1 MNTIRK
7 LEGPIVKSAGTTK
20 GIVIFLHGWGSDGND
35 LIQIADIWKNQLQQ
49 TTFIAPNGPEVCTGN
64 PLGRQWF
71 NIMTEEDVMLTELNR
86 AYLDLKEFINI
97 KVNEYNIEPNNYFLV
112 GFSQGTMLALYTAIR
127 EKMSG
132 VLGYSGA
139 FIGKVLDTLEYRNDF
154 LLIHGNEDKVVPV
167 ARMHNAYQALKEK
180 VNYIDTETYDD
191 LEHSINDKGLKAG
204 CAFIRKR
211 LDYLLKH

>member
-1 MNTIRK
+1 MD
-7 LEGPIVKSAGTTK
+7 
-20 GIVIFLHGWGSDGND
+20 F
-35 LIQIADIWKNQLQQ
+35 
-49 TTFIAPNGPEVCTGN
+49 APNGPEVCTEN

-71 NIMTEEDVMLTELNR
+71 NIMTEENVMLRELNR
-86 AYLDLKEFINI
+86 AYLDLKEFINS
-97 KVNEYNIEPNNYFLV
+97 KVKEYNIEPNNYFLV

-132 VLGYSGA
+132 VVGYSGA
-139 FIGKVLDTLEYRNDF
+139 FIGKVSNTLEYRNDF

-191 LEHSINDKGLKAG
+191 LEHSINEKGLKAG
-204 CAFIRKR
+204 CSFIRKR
-211 LDYLLKH
+211 LNYTLKN

>member
-1 MNTIRK
+1 MSSVRN
-7 LEGPIVKSAGTTK
+7 LEGPIIKSEETTK
-20 GIVIFLHGWGSDGND
+20 AIVIFLHGWGSDGND
-35 LIQIADIWKNQLQQ
+35 LIQIAHNWKNELQQ
-49 TTFIAPNGPEVCTGN
+49 TSFIAPNGPEVCTEN

-71 NIMTEEDVMLTELNR
+71 NIMTEEDVMLRELDR

-97 KVNEYNIEPNNYFLV
+97 KVKECNIESNNYFLV

-132 VLGYSGA
+132 VVGYSGA
-139 FIGKVLDTLEYRNDF
+139 FIEKTLNISESRNDF

-167 ARMHNAYQALKEK
+167 NRMYNAHEILKDK
-180 VNYIDTETYDD
+180 VNYIDTKVYDG
-191 LEHSINDKGLKAG
+191 LEHSINDQGLKAG